1 MLMNDV
7 KGDAEAFIS
16 ERIDSMSE
24 LLVWTYENR
33 KDRPPATLMKAN
45 SREYSKLTRRP
56 SYRRAL
62 LVLVIGL

>member
-1 MLMNDV
+1 MLKNDV

-33 KDRPPATLMKAN
+33 KDRPPATLIEGEF
-45 SREYSKLTRRP
+45 SR
-56 SYRRAL
+56 
-62 LVLVIGL
+62 V